1 MTERVPLKHVKTYRV
16 GGKVYHY
23 SRITKERLPD
33 NPKERA
39 ARVRAINKDP
49 TFSPAQAEK
58 QAVERLKRRKTA
70 LQGTIEDLEKSAR
83 HLEKRIKSAKAQAR
97 QLGLTTEGVDA
108 LRRPN
113 ALWSWVPPMLAP
125 KRLRGVY
132 RLMKAGRTV
141 YIGQSVDILSRV
153 TTHAAEKDF
162 DEFSYALVDGGR
174 QALNEIEAALITLE
188 QPPENRLAT
197 LPRWTPEEAQAVLDK
212 YRIAVAGNEDEEAA

>member
-16 GGKVYHY
+16 GGKFYHY

-49 TFSPAQAEK
+49 TFGPAQAEK

-97 QLGLTTEGVDA
+97 QLGLATDDVDA

-113 ALWSWVPPMLAP
+113 ALWSWVPPMPTP

-132 RLMKAGRTV
+132 RLMKAGRAV

-174 QALNEIEAALITLE
+174 EALNEIEAALIILE
-188 QPPENRLAT
+188 RPPENRLAT
-197 LPRWTPEEAQAVLDK
+197 LPRWTLEEAQAVLDK
-212 YRIAVAGNEDEEAA
+212 YRTAAASTEDGEAA